1 MSSASSME
9 LSMHSMLVFIT
20 EHIYTEK
27 TTVIIAM
34 KAMKH
39 QKKYIELEQ
48 VIYVTAHEGGDLLV
62 VQPAL
67 PTVSRHGKTT
77 AIFKFW
83 LSSKSRLLKPSTF
96 DFCYMYL
103 QKSRKLKSKL
113 ENPQPTSSERLSES
127 DLHTSGREE

>member
-48 VIYVTAHEGGDLLV
+48 VIYVTCFDDELWV
-62 VQPAL
+62 VYAWYGAMRSNAQEC
-67 PTVSRHGKTT
+67 VRHTQCDG
-77 AIFKFW
+77 
-83 LSSKSRLLKPSTF
+83 
-96 DFCYMYL
+96 
-103 QKSRKLKSKL
+103 Q
-113 ENPQPTSSERLSES
+113 TSIE
-127 DLHTSGREE
+127 